1 MPLIRGLLRITPA
14 QPMRKRGKERQAVA
28 DQTELGWQIVIQS
41 FCFVLVFAENISK
54 PKQEAQ

>member
-14 QPMRKRGKERQAVA
+14 EPIQKRGKEPQAVA

-41 FCFVLVFAENISK
+41 FCFVLMFVESIST

>member
-14 QPMRKRGKERQAVA
+14 QPMQKREKEPQAVA

-41 FCFVLVFAENISK
+41 FCSVLAFAENISK